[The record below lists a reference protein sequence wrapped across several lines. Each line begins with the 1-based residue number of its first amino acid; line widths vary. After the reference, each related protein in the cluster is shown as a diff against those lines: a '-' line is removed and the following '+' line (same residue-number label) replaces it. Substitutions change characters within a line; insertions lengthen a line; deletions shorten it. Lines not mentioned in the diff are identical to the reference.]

1 MSAIPPIATEI
12 AALRQVTF
20 RARRRI
26 VGVNAM
32 NFSVAKVAF
41 IPEGALVAT

>member
-1 MSAIPPIATEI
+1 LKLLPIDYERCCIDRLNTPPQAD
-12 AALRQVTF
+12 
-20 RARRRI
+20 I

-41 IPEGALVAT
+41 IPEGELVAT